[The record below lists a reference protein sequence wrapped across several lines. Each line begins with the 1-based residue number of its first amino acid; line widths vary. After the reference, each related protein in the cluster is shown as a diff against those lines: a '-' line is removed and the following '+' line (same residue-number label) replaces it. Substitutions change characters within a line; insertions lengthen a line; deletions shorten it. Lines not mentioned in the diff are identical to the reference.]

1 MNIFIGNLSRNVTQ
15 DSLQE
20 LFEAFGKVDSAAVI
34 KDKFSGESKGFGFVE
49 MSSDDEA
56 QAAMTGL
63 NGREVDGKSLTV
75 NEARPRNSNNR
86 GGGRRSY

>member
-49 MSSDDEA
+49 MSSTDEA
-56 QAAMTGL
+56 QAAMAGL

-75 NEARPRNSNNR
+75 NEARPRNSR
-86 GGGRRSY
+86 GSGRRTY